1 MGIHTTDNL
10 IQHFIS
16 VLISLFHF
24 DSEHW
29 PYLPVL
35 LQSSQSLHAYEA
47 EVPHHQW
54 TGQSSFLLAVA
65 LARSSSSL
73 SVPSHVEVAAMEVR
87 YLFLPSTDHTQGHQE
102 TWTNNLQHQQFTRA
116 KKSLYKDYRFFF
128 LCPCKCF
135 LHAEIHFT
143 AQVIE
148 TIKVYGHDEHL
159 HVFQE
164 SSSAWCCK
172 WHNIFHIHRS
182 FPSELPVLPDSAD
195 EVCDGAPDSAT
206 GLRVT
211 CLAVWSSLQSVYKYF

>member
-87 YLFLPSTDHTQGHQE
+87 YLFLPSTDHTWGHLE
-102 TWTNNLQHQQFTRA
+102 TWTIRTFTNNLQGL

-128 LCPCKCF
+128 FALVNVFFMLKYISLLKLLKQLKCMAMMNICMCFKNQVLLDAASRIIFFTYTEVSLVNYLC
-135 LHAEIHFT
+135 
-143 AQVIE
+143 
-148 TIKVYGHDEHL
+148 
-159 HVFQE
+159 FQILLMKF
-164 SSSAWCCK
+164 AT
-172 WHNIFHIHRS
+172 
-182 FPSELPVLPDSAD
+182 VLQIPQQAF
-195 EVCDGAPDSAT
+195 
-206 GLRVT
+206 
-211 CLAVWSSLQSVYKYF
+211 VWLV